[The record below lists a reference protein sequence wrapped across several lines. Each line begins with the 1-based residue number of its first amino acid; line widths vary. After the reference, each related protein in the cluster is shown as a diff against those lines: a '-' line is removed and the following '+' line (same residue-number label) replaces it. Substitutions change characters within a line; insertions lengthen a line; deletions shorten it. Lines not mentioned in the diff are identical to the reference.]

1 MTASAHK
8 DRAWACRVDLG
19 RAPYDTVWALQ
30 RHLVERRIA
39 GLVPDVL
46 LVLEHEP
53 AVTLGRKVRPGQT
66 REGLAGVPTF
76 EVERGGDLTY
86 HGPGQL
92 VVYPILALPEP
103 RRDVV
108 RYLRD
113 LEEGILRTLRHFGL
127 DGARRDGLTGAWVG
141 ERKVASLGV
150 AVRQWVT
157 YHGLSL
163 NVTAE
168 PEHAF
173 TRLSP
178 CGLPGAV
185 MSSMESLAGH
195 PFALGPVADVLCAH
209 LADLLEMALVPAPIE
224 ALLG

>member
-1 MTASAHK
+1 MSERVAVPAF
-8 DRAWACRVDLG
+8 RVDLG
-19 RAPYDTVWALQ
+19 RVEYGAAWALQ
-30 RHLVERRIA
+30 KRTVERRAA
-39 GLVPDVL
+39 GLVPDTL

-53 AVTLGRKVRPGQT
+53 VVTLGRRVRQGQT

-92 VVYPILALPEP
+92 VVYPILLLPEAH
-103 RRDVV
+103 RDVV
-108 RYLRD
+108 RFLRD
-113 LEEGILRTLRHFGL
+113 LEEAVLRTLLHFGL
-127 DGARRDGLTGAWVG
+127 PGVRREGFTGVWVG

-168 PEHAF
+168 PEAAF
-173 TRLSP
+173 HRLSP

-185 MSSMESLAGH
+185 MTSMESLAGRPH
-195 PFALGPVADVLCAH
+195 EVAVVADVLCAQ
-209 LADLLEMALVPAPIE
+209 LAQVLALTLRSVS
-224 ALLG
+224 LGAIC